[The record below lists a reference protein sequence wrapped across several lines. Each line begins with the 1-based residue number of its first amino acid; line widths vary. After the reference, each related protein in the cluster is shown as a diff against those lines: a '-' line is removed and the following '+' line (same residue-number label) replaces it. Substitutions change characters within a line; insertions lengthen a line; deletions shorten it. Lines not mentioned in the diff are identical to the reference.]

1 MDMLIKFGISNFKNF
16 NDYAELNLKSYE
28 GYDYNTEYIVNGYSS
43 IVFIYGDCGSGKS
56 NFCKAIMDIKNN
68 LNEQIMPIDYGLR
81 ITEDEINTRF
91 SYQFIF
97 YGQVIE
103 YDYER
108 DYLGRLVYERIQ
120 IQNQNLE
127 KNDYAIDKS
136 LLYMFLNNE
145 IDIKETNKNLKKE
158 WIHFLKNMYMPFMNN
173 QENDDMTNSTNVKTM
188 NDKTM
193 NDNIDKTMND
203 KKMNDK
209 KMNHKKMNYIDK
221 DIINYKIE
229 SQELSCLVMDDVDL
243 LGYEQVV
250 TLCKVLLSKQIQGI
264 FSAHRT
270 DLISNDFL
278 RPDCYF
284 SLSNGEMNSFHNK
297 TRKYLRQELNL
308 ERLYNQNEF

>member
-1 MDMLIKFGISNFKNF
+1 MLIKFGVSNYKNF

-28 GYDYNTEYIVNGYSS
+28 DYDYNTEYIVNGYSS

-56 NFCKAIMDIKNN
+56 NFCNAIMDIKNN
-68 LNEQIMPIDYGLR
+68 INEQKIPVDYGLR
-81 ITEDEINTRF
+81 LTQDEINTHF

-97 YGQVIE
+97 CGQVIE

-127 KNDYAIDKS
+127 ITNYAIDKS
-136 LLYMFLNNE
+136 LLYMYLNNE
-145 IDIKETNKNLKKE
+145 IDIKETNKNLKIE
-158 WIHFLKNMYMPFMNN
+158 WFHFLKNMYMPFMHN
-173 QENDDMTNSTNVKTM
+173 QENDDVTKTRTE
-188 NDKTM
+188 KTT
-193 NDNIDKTMND
+193 IDKKTNKRKTSD
-203 KKMNDK
+203 W
-209 KMNHKKMNYIDK
+209 KMNHIDK
-221 DIINYKIE
+221 DIIDHKIE

-284 SLSNGEMNSFHNK
+284 SLMNGQINSFHNNTK
-297 TRKYLRQELNL
+297 KFLRQELNL
-308 ERLYNQNEF
+308 ERLYNRNEF